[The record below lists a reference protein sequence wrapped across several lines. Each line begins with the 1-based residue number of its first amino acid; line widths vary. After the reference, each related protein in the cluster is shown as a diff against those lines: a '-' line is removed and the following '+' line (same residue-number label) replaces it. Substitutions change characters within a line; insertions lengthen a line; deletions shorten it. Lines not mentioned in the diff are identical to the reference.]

1 MKISVIVPVYNKEKY
16 LERCVKSLLSQT
28 YENIEIVLVNDG
40 STDNS
45 GILCDKLKSEDTR
58 IRVIHKEN
66 GGLSSARNA
75 GIKVATGDYV
85 GFVDS
90 DDSVDENMYES
101 LLNSAK
107 KYDADIALCGSKVIG
122 GKMFQTDGL
131 AATYHTFEKETVF
144 ETKDDIKKLAL
155 GILGAPLEVFEDS
168 EYGTSVCKNIY
179 KTSLIKEHNLEF
191 LSERI
196 YGSED
201 LLFMIDF
208 VLCAKKA
215 VGVPGAFYNYYFI
228 SNSLSNTRKADG
240 FERIVLLN
248 ETICKRLSEKMPYDQ
263 YIFSAD
269 RHLLSSARAMTI
281 QEVIYAQNNPDE
293 KKYLKPRLRDI
304 CGHQNVRNAFKR
316 FPYRKLS
323 LMQAIFA
330 FSLKYRLVGLQILL
344 VKLRSKI

>member
-1 MKISVIVPVYNKEKY
+1 MKISVIVPVYNKEEY

-28 YENIEIVLVNDG
+28 YENIEIILVNDG

-45 GILCDKLKSEDTR
+45 GTLCDKLKSEDAR
-58 IRVIHKEN
+58 IKVIHKEN

-75 GIKVATGDYV
+75 GIAVATGDYI

-90 DDSVDENMYES
+90 DDSVDENMYEA
-101 LLNSAK
+101 LLKGAK
-107 KYDADIALCGSKVIG
+107 KYDADIALSGSKVIG
-122 GKMFQTDGL
+122 GKMFQAEGYAT
-131 AATYHTFEKETVF
+131 TYHTFDEETVF
-144 ETKDDIKKLAL
+144 EGKEEIEKLAL
-155 GILGAPLEVFEDS
+155 GILGAPLDVFEDS
-168 EYGTSVCKNIY
+168 EYGTSVCKNIF
-179 KTSLIKEHNLEF
+179 KMSVIKDNNLQF

-201 LLFMIDF
+201 LLFMIDL

-240 FERIVLLN
+240 FERIVFLN
-248 ETICKRLSEKMPYDQ
+248 ETICKKLSEKMPYEQ

-269 RHLLSSARAMTI
+269 RHLLSSARAMAI
-281 QEVIYAQNNPDE
+281 QEVIFAQSNPDE
-293 KKYLKPRLRDI
+293 KKHLRQRLRDI
-304 CGHQNVRNAFKR
+304 CCHPNVKEAFKR

-323 LMQAIFA
+323 KMQAVFA
-330 FSLKYRLVGLQILL
+330 FSLKYRLIGLQILL